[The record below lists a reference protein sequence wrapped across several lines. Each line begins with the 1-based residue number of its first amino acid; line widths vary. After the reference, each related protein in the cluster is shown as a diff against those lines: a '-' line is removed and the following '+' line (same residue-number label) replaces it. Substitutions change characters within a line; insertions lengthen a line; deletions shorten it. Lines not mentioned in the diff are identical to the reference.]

1 METLKVKKRAGM
13 TGLETAIIVIAF
25 VIVASA
31 FAFAVL
37 NMGFLSSQK
46 SSQVIQTGLE
56 ESSSAME
63 PDGGVIAYAD
73 GSGTSANV
81 TKIEAYV
88 KLSAGKNPVDISND
102 TLIIAYTDPYVHV
115 ENVYTNFNDEDAVSS
130 STGSIIEIKG
140 DGDNALEYGEKFK
153 VVINLQEI
161 YNSST
166 ITLPNGTS
174 TSDAYGGDVPLQPND
189 SVRFELKPPVGAV
202 LTFEKRL
209 PATFDEVMILD

>member
-1 METLKVKKRAGM
+1 MKIPEMKKRAGM

-31 FAFAVL
+31 FAFAIL

-46 SSQVIQTGLE
+46 STQVIQTGLE
-56 ESSSAME
+56 ESSSALE
-63 PDGGVIAYAD
+63 PDGGVVAYAD
-73 GSGTSANV
+73 GSGANANV
-81 TKIEAYV
+81 TRIEAYM

-102 TLIIAYTDPYVHV
+102 TLIIAYTDPYLHV

-140 DGDNALEYGEKFK
+140 DGDNTLEYGEKFK

-161 YNSST
+161 YNSTS
-166 ITLPNGTS
+166 ITLPNGT
-174 TSDAYGGDVPLQPND
+174 TTHDAYNGTAPLEAND
-189 SVRFELKPPVGAV
+189 YVRFELKPPVGAV
-202 LTFEKRL
+202 LTFERRL